1 MNVFGTKDLSQSVG
15 FPGIFC
21 SSMGGGL
28 SLGSINVSKQWEREY
43 FEVELGE
50 GDHQF
55 MVFSQAE
62 PTLSSVFFMR
72 KGDSVSEQ
80 LPKEEHM

>member
-1 MNVFGTKDLSQSVG
+1 MFGTKDLSQSVG

-50 GDHQF
+50 GEHQF

-72 KGDSVSEQ
+72 RGDSVSEQ
-80 LPKEEHM
+80 LPKEDQM

>member
-28 SLGSINVSKQWEREY
+28 SLGSINVWEREY